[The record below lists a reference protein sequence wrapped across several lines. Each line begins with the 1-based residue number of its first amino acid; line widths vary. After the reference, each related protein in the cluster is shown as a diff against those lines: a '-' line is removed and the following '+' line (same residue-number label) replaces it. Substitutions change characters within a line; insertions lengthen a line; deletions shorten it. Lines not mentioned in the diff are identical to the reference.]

1 MLILPGDGAR
11 ALRRH
16 MPFEVMAMVQIHL
29 DTDLGGDIDDLCALA
44 MLLNWPG
51 AELLAVTSNSD
62 DGGRR
67 AGYARR
73 ALEMAGRADVPV
85 AAGADAA
92 GGFYRVWPGLPD
104 EAAYWPE
111 LDGPVHVTP
120 RPGPAEDAL
129 DLLAASISRGATV
142 VAIGALTNLALLEA
156 RQPGILR
163 SARLVLMGG
172 YVYPPREGHPQWGFE
187 DDWNMQVDARSA
199 LTVIEAADP
208 LLVPLTVTVETALA
222 HSDLP
227 ALRSG
232 GPLARLIAHQALA
245 FERDERLGERLMPD
259 CPALPRDFI
268 NFLHDPL
275 ACAIALGYREGV
287 EIRTVPVVSTIGD
300 GWLRQREDPGGRLTR
315 LVTGIDGPG
324 FNALWL
330 RMVVGMGT
338 ISESGRQLR
347 PGV

>member
-1 MLILPGDGAR
+1 
-11 ALRRH
+11 
-16 MPFEVMAMVQIHL
+16 MVLLHL

-51 AELLAVTSNSD
+51 TELVGITSNSD

-73 ALEMAGRADVPV
+73 ARELAGRTDIPV

-92 GGFYRVWPGLPD
+92 GGYYRVWPGLPD
-104 EAAYWPE
+104 EAAYWPAAKGW
-111 LDGPVHVTP
+111 GPVP
-120 RPGPAEDAL
+120 PCPGPVEAAL
-129 DLLAASISRGATV
+129 DLLAASIARGATV
-142 VAIGALTNLALLEA
+142 VAIGAMTNLALLEA

-163 SARLVLMGG
+163 DARLVLMGG
-172 YVYPPREGHPQWGFE
+172 YVYSPRNGYPQWGYQ
-187 DDWNMQVDARSA
+187 DDWNMQVDAASA
-199 LTVIEAADP
+199 LTVLQCRDP
-208 LLVPLTVTVETALA
+208 LLVPLTVTVETALT

-245 FERDERLGERLMPD
+245 FERDERLGERLTPE

-287 EIRTVPVVSTIGD
+287 EISRVPVVSTIGN
-300 GWLRQREDPGGRLTR
+300 GWLTQREALSGRPTR
-315 LVTGIDGPG
+315 VVAAVDGNA

-330 RMVVGMGT
+330 RTVADCCAYT
-338 ISESGRQLR
+338 
-347 PGV
+347 